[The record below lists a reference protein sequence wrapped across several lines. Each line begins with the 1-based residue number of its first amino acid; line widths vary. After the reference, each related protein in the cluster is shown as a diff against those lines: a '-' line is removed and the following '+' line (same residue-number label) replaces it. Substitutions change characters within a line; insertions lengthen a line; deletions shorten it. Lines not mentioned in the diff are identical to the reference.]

1 MVRTDTAEVTQVVGC
16 RAGRVPG
23 SPAVQSSTTT
33 PQPTCVKRLGRDG
46 HLKEC
51 DLKMG
56 VQGGIKGLLLDCLD
70 PRSCHV
76 AGQLSGLSRRPFR

>member
-1 MVRTDTAEVTQVVGC
+1 MTQVVGC

-23 SPAVQSSTTT
+23 SPAIQSSTTT
-33 PQPTCVKRLGRDG
+33 PQPACVKRLGTDG

-56 VQGGIKGLLLDCLD
+56 VQGVTKGPLLNSLD
-70 PRSCHV
+70 PSFCRV
-76 AGQLSGLSRRPFR
+76 AGQLSGLSRRPF